1 MDNSKLK
8 LDGVTF
14 KYGLADGIRR
24 GGDKT
29 FAIYRHADGSTEN
42 VSYNEIK
49 AEAEALMEKL
59 KASGLKKGD
68 RLGVITTMRPW
79 WYSIL
84 YAALF

>member
-59 KASGLKKGD
+59 IVRLAEHGLPRMGQED
-68 RLGVITTMRPW
+68 
-79 WYSIL
+79 
-84 YAALF
+84 